1 MPLNSESID
10 MQKLVA
16 GIHHFQSNI
25 FKSER
30 SFFEQM
36 AEGQTPET
44 LFITCSDSRINPNL
58 LTNTA
63 PGELF
68 ILRNAGNIIPPWG
81 PANGGESATI
91 EYAVRVLKVEDIIV
105 CGHSH
110 CGAMQGLLDPA
121 CLETLPSVKQW
132 LGHAGRTQR
141 IVKEN
146 YGHLQGDALATVT
159 VQENVLAQLEN
170 LRTHPSVAE
179 RVAEGPLHLHGWVYK
194 IETGEVFTYD
204 HDSEQF
210 ISITTVDSASAI
222 PAPRKSVL
230 PSI

>member
-1 MPLNSESID
+1 

-30 SFFEQM
+30 AFFEQM

-81 PANGGESATI
+81 PSNGGESATI

-110 CGAMQGLLDPA
+110 CGAMQGLLNPA
-121 CLETLPSVKQW
+121 SVELLPAVQQW
-132 LGHAGRTQR
+132 LGHASETQR
-141 IVKEN
+141 IVREN
-146 YGHLQGDALATVT
+146 YGDLDAEALETVT
-159 VQENVLAQLEN
+159 IQENVLAQLEN

-179 RVAEGPLHLHGWVYK
+179 RVAEGALHLHGWVYK
-194 IETGEVFTYD
+194 IESGEVFTYD
-204 HDSEQF
+204 SESEQF
-210 ISITTVDSASAI
+210 MSITTVGMAGVV
-222 PAPRKSVL
+222 PEPRKKVL

>member
-1 MPLNSESID
+1 MAASTSHTD

-16 GIHHFQSNI
+16 GIHHFQANI

-30 SFFEQM
+30 AFFEQM
-36 AEGQTPET
+36 AEGQTPQT

-91 EYAVRVLKVEDIIV
+91 EYAVGVLKVEDIIV

-110 CGAMQGLLDPA
+110 CGAMQGLLEPHTVEA
-121 CLETLPSVKQW
+121 LPSVKQW
-132 LGHAGRTQR
+132 LNHAAHTRD
-141 IVKEN
+141 IVREN
-146 YGHLQGDALATVT
+146 YSHLDRAGMITVT

-179 RVAEGPLHLHGWVYK
+179 GVQKGALHLHGWVYK

-204 HDSEQF
+204 SNTEQF
-210 ISITTVDSASAI
+210 ISITTVSTPTV
-222 PAPRKSVL
+222 PAPRSTEL